1 MKTQKGF
8 TLIELIIV
16 IVVLGILA
24 VTAAP
29 QFFNFSTDARES
41 TLSGLKGS
49 MNGAADLVYG
59 KAAIAGV
66 EGDADDGA
74 TPTAGYVLVDSIEV
88 VYGYPAATAAGITA
102 ALNITA
108 ADWDIAYTDNAD
120 IGVTANVV
128 RFAPAGTTPTSGT
141 AALDPADH
149 TTITECFVEYTDVTT
164 DGARPTITVTTT
176 GC

>member
-41 TLSGLKGS
+41 TLNGLKGS

-59 KAAIAGV
+59 KAAIQGV

-74 TPTAGYVLVDSIEV
+74 TPTADYVSVDGIDV

-102 ALNITA
+102 ALNITVT
-108 ADWDIAYTDNAD
+108 DWDIAYTDSAD
-120 IGVTANVV
+120 IGNTANVV
-128 RFAPAGTTPTSGT
+128 RFAPAGTTPSAT
-141 AALDPADH
+141 LDVADH
-149 TTITECFVEYTDVTT
+149 TTITECYVEYTDVTSA
-164 DGARPTITVTTT
+164 GSRPTITIETT

>member
-66 EGDADDGA
+66 ESDADDGA
-74 TPTAGYVLVDSIEV
+74 ATPAYQTVDSIEIV
-88 VYGYPAATAAGITA
+88 NGYPAATVNGIVA
-102 ALNITA
+102 ALNIET
-108 ADWDIAYTDNAD
+108 ADWDIYYDVEPAAVGTQRTVVFSPAGVNTLSATPVFAD
-120 IGVTANVV
+120 I
-128 RFAPAGTTPTSGT
+128 
-141 AALDPADH
+141 D
-149 TTITECFVEYTDVTT
+149 ECFVSYTDVAPASPG
-164 DGARPTITVTTT
+164 DRPTITIDTT

>member
-1 MKTQKGF
+1 MKAQKGF

-29 QFFNFSTDARES
+29 QFFNFSSDARES
-41 TLSGLKGS
+41 TLSGLKAS
-49 MNGAADLVYG
+49 MNGASDLVYG

-74 TPTAGYVLVDSIEV
+74 ATPGYVVVDSIDV
-88 VYGYPAATAAGITA
+88 VYGYPAATASGITS
-102 ALNITA
+102 ALNIEV

-128 RFAPAGTTPTSGT
+128 RFAPAGTTPTAT
-141 AALDPADH
+141 FDAANH
-149 TTITECFVEYTDVTT
+149 TTITECYVEYTDVVT
-164 DGARPTITVTTT
+164 DGARPTITIVTT

>member
-1 MKTQKGF
+1 MKAQKGF

-41 TLSGLKGS
+41 TLNGLKGS
-49 MNGAADLVYG
+49 MNGAADLVFG
-59 KAAIAGV
+59 KAAIQGV
-66 EGDADDGA
+66 EGDANDGA
-74 TPTAGYVLVDSIEV
+74 TTPAYVTVDTIEV
-88 VYGYPAATAAGITA
+88 VYGYPAATAAGITS

-108 ADWDIAYTDNAD
+108 ADWDIAYTASTA
-120 IGVTANVV
+120 IGTAAATV
-128 RFAPAGTTPTSGT
+128 RFAPAGTTPTTGT

-149 TTITECFVEYTDVTT
+149 TTITECYVEYVDVTT
-164 DGARPTITVTTT
+164 AGARPTITVETT